1 MTRDTDPRI
10 AEAAALD
17 ALASPV
23 RQEIVDTLAMLG
35 GGAPVAAL
43 AEQLGRPADGLYYHL
58 RVLSRAGLVAE
69 TAPGPAGGR
78 RFALV
83 RRGQPTLRYRPDD
96 AGARRAL
103 ARIAHGLLAI
113 ARRDFDAALAAGDA
127 CVEGPRRTLWAARNT
142 GWLDAAGLAEANA
155 LLERLCELLGRPR
168 RPGCDTQV
176 GLAFVLAPL
185 RPRPARR

>member
-1 MTRDTDPRI
+1 MSGTRDPRI
-10 AEAAALD
+10 SSPAALD

-35 GGAPVAAL
+35 GDAPVAAL
-43 AEQLGRPADGLYYHL
+43 AGQLGRPADGLYYHL

-69 TAPGPAGGR
+69 TPPGPAGGR

-96 AGARRAL
+96 AAARRAL

-142 GWLDAAGLAEANA
+142 GWLDGDGLAEANA
-155 LLERLCELLGRPR
+155 LLARLCELLGQPR
-168 RPGCDTQV
+168 APGRDTQV